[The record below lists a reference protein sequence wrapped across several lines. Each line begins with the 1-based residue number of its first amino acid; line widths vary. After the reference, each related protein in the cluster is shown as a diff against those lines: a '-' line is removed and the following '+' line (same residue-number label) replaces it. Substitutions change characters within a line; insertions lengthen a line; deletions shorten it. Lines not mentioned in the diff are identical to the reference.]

1 MGNKT
6 LILLVVFAVVVAAAL
21 IGYGDFRETLRQ
33 LGNFPVSHLFA
44 ALALASLNYFL
55 RFVRWT
61 YYLNVLEVKIPL
73 ALGALVFL
81 SGLAMSITP
90 GKLGEILKCYLL
102 RDRAGVPVST
112 SLPVVVME
120 RLTDLVAV
128 IMLGLV
134 GLALLPTPVLITL
147 SVALAICGGLFLV
160 LTSRHSQR
168 LVDLPL
174 LRRWKSELLTSQES
188 LKLLTAPRV
197 MLVAVA
203 LGAVAWFSE
212 GLALWVI
219 LQGLD
224 GPLVIYRVL
233 PIYAASTLVG
243 AITAMPGGLGGT
255 EGSMVALLQQ
265 SGLAPDVASAGT
277 LIVRV
282 VTLFFAVL
290 VGLAALLWVK
300 RVRDTGLPESSTMR
314 TKG

>member
-33 LGNFPVSHLFA
+33 LANFPLSHLFA

-73 ALGALVFL
+73 APSALVFL

-90 GKLGEILKCYLL
+90 GKMGEILKCYLL
-102 RDRAGVPVST
+102 RDRAGVPIST
-112 SLPVVVME
+112 SLPAVLME

-134 GLALLPTPVLITL
+134 GLALLPTPLLITL
-147 SVALAICGGLFLV
+147 SVALGVCGGLFLV

-243 AITAMPGGLGGT
+243 AITTLPGGLGGT

-265 SGLAPDVASAGT
+265 SGLAADVASAGT

-290 VGLAALLWVK
+290 VGLGALLWVK
-300 RVRDTGLPESSTMR
+300 RVQNAVSPESSRMG